1 MGVARRRNQSNAS
14 TKAMNCTIGILGN
27 WAEGTMGQRKSLKT
41 IGRNS
46 GTETNGRL
54 IMVRGEIEGD
64 HGKGSFF
71 FFNV

>member
-1 MGVARRRNQSNAS
+1 
-14 TKAMNCTIGILGN
+14 
-27 WAEGTMGQRKSLKT
+27 MGQGKSLKT